1 MNRTP
6 KRMLPLVVCVALAL
20 AAPTLAAQY
29 EVDTAHSAVSFKVK
43 HLAISNVKGSFDEF
57 AGTFTFDAAAPAVAA
72 ADIVIQAASISTG
85 NAKRDEHLRSAD
97 FFDVEKFPTLTFK
110 ATGLTMS
117 SATDGVLKGVLNL
130 HGVSREVALAVTF
143 NGEVKDPWG
152 NEKAGFSASGKLDR
166 RDFGL
171 VYGGVME
178 SGGLVVGNDIEF
190 LIEIEGTK
198 LK

>member
-6 KRMLPLVVCVALAL
+6 NRILPLVLCVAVAL
-20 AAPTLAAQY
+20 AAPALAAKY
-29 EVDTAHSAVSFKVK
+29 EIDTAHSAVSFKVK

-57 AGTFTFDAAAPAVAA
+57 AGTFTFDAANPAVAA
-72 ADIVIQAASISTG
+72 ADVVIQAASISTG

-97 FFDVEKFPTLTFK
+97 FFDVAKFPTLTFK
-110 ATGLTMS
+110 ASGLTMS
-117 SATDGVLKGVLNL
+117 SATEGVLKGVLNL
-130 HGVSREVALAVTF
+130 HGVSREVALDVTF

-152 NEKAGFSASGKLDR
+152 NEKAGFSAGGKLDR